1 MSSFDNMS
9 QVSHSTHFFGMIIG
23 YFLLKKPFK
32 WNSLLFSIRKKAIEY
47 SIQKKES
54 KISKQLEVEKD
65 INRILDKI
73 NDYGFENLTQEE
85 QDQLYRGSRSLYQS
99 KKKD

>member
-1 MSSFDNMS
+1 M
-9 QVSHSTHFFGMIIG
+9 
-23 YFLLKKPFK
+23 
-32 WNSLLFSIRKKAIEY
+32 FSIRKKAIEY